1 MGLFADIRAIIDG
14 NAAASGDVRVRDLI
28 ATGTVT
34 SHTLDVSVRS
44 FSCEEAQDGG
54 ASGYACGEGC
64 PIVFDEDTNPFTL
77 CDGCLADWRVW
88 NDSRMAVVAS
98 CEIRTVESIEDEEAA
113 EQEAAERAF
122 LRSFGLGTWLT
133 SQPVRFPTTRV
144 EWGA

>member
-14 NAAASGDVRVRDLI
+14 DAAASGDVRVRDLI

-54 ASGYACGEGC
+54 ASCNCDNVPLEGVHVYLC
-64 PIVFDEDTNPFTL
+64 PAWERGV
-77 CDGCLADWRVW
+77 DGAGIDRRPA
-88 NDSRMAVVAS
+88 SPIAS
-98 CEIRTVESIEDEEAA
+98 CDIEADEAA